1 MSQFHDKKERKF
13 MRKVTQVV
21 TFLMIFALLVM
32 PTVNVLAGIN
42 ENEQELINI
51 GNGVFTYNGVDYVA
65 TQAAK
70 DRVYN
75 YLNQPDVNLSASQA
89 AEAQGEFWG
98 NLATGIAD
106 GYLVPLN
113 SPSEGNNSGNTSGGS
128 GSNSGNTTGGGSSS
142 SGNVTDI
149 PNNTT
154 PEAEVAYTYKDMANI
169 MYAKQAVNVRS
180 LPSTDGERIGSLS
193 ADQEVKVIGQCIETG
208 WYRILYNGVVAYV
221 SNNYLIDDIP
231 VVETEETEVT
241 TEDSTEI
248 LETEQTTEGEMTES
262 ANETGRVEET
272 EVATDIES
280 DITETEVESETET
293 VLREKNFNKG
303 LNMTTVAII
312 TGGIVLVAA
321 VIIVI
326 SHKNRRF

>member
-1 MSQFHDKKERKF
+1 
-13 MRKVTQVV
+13 MRKVTKVV

-32 PTVNVLAGIN
+32 PTVNVCAGIN

-51 GNGVFTYNGVDYVA
+51 GNGVFTYNGVKYVA

-89 AEAQGEFWG
+89 AEARREFWG

-106 GYLVPLN
+106 GYLIPLN
-113 SPSEGNNSGNTSGGS
+113 LPTEGEGSDSGNTSEDAN
-128 GSNSGNTTGGGSSS
+128 SNSGSTVGGGDFS
-142 SGNVTDI
+142 SGNVADTPD
-149 PNNTT
+149 NTT
-154 PEAEVAYTYKDMANI
+154 PESEVTYTYKDMANI
-169 MYAKQAVNVRS
+169 MYAKQAVNVRT
-180 LPSTDGERIGSLS
+180 LPSTEGERIGSLS
-193 ADQEVKVIGQCIETG
+193 ENQEVKVIGQCIETG

-221 SNNYLIDDIP
+221 SNNYLLDDPP
-231 VVETEETEVT
+231 VVETEETEIE

-248 LETEQTTEGEMTES
+248 LGTEQTTEEEVFES
-262 ANETGRVEET
+262 ATEMSGVAET
-272 EVATDIES
+272 EKATEIES
-280 DITETEVESETET
+280 EVTETEAEAETET

-303 LNMTTVAII
+303 LNMTIVAII
-312 TGGIVLVAA
+312 TAGIVLVAA

>member
-1 MSQFHDKKERKF
+1 
-13 MRKVTQVV
+13 MRKVTKVV
-21 TFLMIFALLVM
+21 TFLMFFALLVM
-32 PTVNVLAGIN
+32 PTVNVLASIN
-42 ENEQELINI
+42 ANEQELINI
-51 GNGVFTYNGVDYVA
+51 GNGVFTYNGLDYVA

-113 SPSEGNNSGNTSGGS
+113 PPSEGNNSGNT
-128 GSNSGNTTGGGSSS
+128 TGGGNSDAGDTGGGDNFN
-142 SGNVTDI
+142 SGNVTETPD
-149 PNNTT
+149 NTT
-154 PEAEVAYTYKDMANI
+154 LEPEVTYTYKDMANI
-169 MYAKQAVNVRS
+169 MYAKQAVNVRT

-193 ADQEVKVIGQCIETG
+193 ADEEVKVIGQCIETG

-221 SNNYLIDDIP
+221 SNNYLMDDPP
-231 VVETEETEVT
+231 VVETEETEMA

-248 LETEQTTEGEMTES
+248 LETEQIIEEEVTES
-262 ANETGRVEET
+262 ATEMDKEDET
-272 EVATDIES
+272 EITIASES
-280 DITETEVESETET
+280 DTNAIETETEVETET

-326 SHKNRRF
+326 SHRNRRF

>member
-1 MSQFHDKKERKF
+1 
-13 MRKVTQVV
+13 MRKVTKVV
-21 TFLMIFALLVM
+21 TFLMIFALLAM
-32 PTVNVLAGIN
+32 PTGDVYASIN
-42 ENEQELINI
+42 EHEQELINI

-113 SPSEGNNSGNTSGGS
+113 PSSGGGDSNFGDTSGGN
-128 GSNSGNTTGGGSSS
+128 SNSGNAGGGGTSDSS
-142 SGNVTDI
+142 NTTNTPD
-149 PNNTT
+149 NTT
-154 PEAEVAYTYKDMANI
+154 PEAEATYTYKDMAKI
-169 MYAKQAVNVRS
+169 MYAKQAVNVRT

-193 ADQEVKVIGQCIETG
+193 VDEEVKVIGQCIETG

-221 SNNYLIDDIP
+221 SNNYLIDNLPIA
-231 VVETEETEVT
+231 ETEETEVT
-241 TEDSTEI
+241 TENSTEI
-248 LETEQTTEGEMTES
+248 LGTENVTENEVTEAVTEVDGTVETEAATESESDMTETE
-262 ANETGRVEET
+262 AEAET
-272 EVATDIES
+272 EV
-280 DITETEVESETET
+280 

-303 LNMTTVAII
+303 LNMTMVAII
-312 TGGIVLVAA
+312 TGGIVLALA

>member
-1 MSQFHDKKERKF
+1 
-13 MRKVTQVV
+13 MRKVTKVV
-21 TFLMIFALLVM
+21 TFLMFFALLVM
-32 PTVNVLAGIN
+32 PTVNVLASIN

-113 SPSEGNNSGNTSGGS
+113 PPSEGNNSNSGNTSGG
-128 GSNSGNTTGGGSSS
+128 GNSNSGNTSGGGNSN
-142 SGNVTDI
+142 SGNATDA
-149 PNNTT
+149 PDNTT
-154 PEAEVAYTYKDMANI
+154 PEPEATYTYKDMANI
-169 MYAKQAVNVRS
+169 MYAKQAVNVRT

-221 SNNYLIDDIP
+221 SNNYLIDDVP
-231 VVETEETEVT
+231 EVETETELETETVTETESLETEPITEATEESETEVT
-241 TEDSTEI
+241 TDTEVVTESEAGI
-248 LETEQTTEGEMTES
+248 TEADTESETE
-262 ANETGRVEET
+262 A
-272 EVATDIES
+272 
-280 DITETEVESETET
+280 ESETET

-326 SHKNRRF
+326 SHRNRRF